1 MGIRQEAKA
10 HDFDSCISLVRI
22 QYAQFYY
29 IRKEQNMTLIKILWA
44 ITIGAIVGSYTYF
57 IKRDHY
63 LDESNAWLL
72 LSMYVILGVAYLAS

>member
-1 MGIRQEAKA
+1 
-10 HDFDSCISLVRI
+10 
-22 QYAQFYY
+22 
-29 IRKEQNMTLIKILWA
+29 MTLIKILWA

-72 LSMYVILGVAYLAS
+72 LFMYAVLGVAYLAR